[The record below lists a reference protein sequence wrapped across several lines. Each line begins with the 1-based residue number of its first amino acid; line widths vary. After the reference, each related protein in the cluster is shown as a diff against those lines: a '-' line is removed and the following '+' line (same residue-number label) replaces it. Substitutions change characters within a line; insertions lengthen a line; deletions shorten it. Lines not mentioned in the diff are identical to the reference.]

1 MKHAADFTP
10 AVTRHPT
17 PAQIRG
23 EIMDRLMADYA
34 KHPQGGD
41 VAFIPNRVH
50 RLVNDA
56 ITAACEK
63 YGVYP

>member
-1 MKHAADFTP
+1 
-10 AVTRHPT
+10 
-17 PAQIRG
+17 
-23 EIMDRLMADYA
+23 MDRLMADYA